1 MQASV
6 LFAFPLEAQLT
17 DWCQT
22 YLIQVF
28 LYQLNLSEDTFT
40 YIPRCVSPRW
50 LQTHSN
56 WQRRLI
62 IVDAHFVITHHL
74 QIIIYVVSRPGAS
87 SDFVF
92 STEQPLLHNALKII
106 HISRTYMLFKAFI
119 APTTETYTHTFDL
132 YSFVTPLT
140 FPRFLPSSKYL
151 TSRHPSKYWR
161 NNQGFTFT
169 KYIFEKGNV
178 VFIKT
183 H

>member
-1 MQASV
+1 M
-6 LFAFPLEAQLT
+6 
-17 DWCQT
+17 
-22 YLIQVF
+22 
-28 LYQLNLSEDTFT
+28 
-40 YIPRCVSPRW
+40 CVSQVTPNPLKLTEEINYHRCPFCDNPSSPDYY
-50 LQTHSN
+50 LY
-56 WQRRLI
+56 
-62 IVDAHFVITHHL
+62 L
-74 QIIIYVVSRPGAS
+74 QIIIYIVSRPGAS

-92 STEQPLLHNALKII
+92 PTEQPLLHIALKIT

-161 NNQGFTFT
+161 NNQGFTFR